1 MTEGWGVFIYTC
13 GMLIELGQLRGA
25 GPFIRSRAS
34 VDPVSALI

>member
-25 GPFIRSRAS
+25 GPFHKKQSKR
-34 VDPVSALI
+34 